1 MKVHRHFSPRAA
13 VAGPSTRS
21 RAGTTSHTS
30 RSTARTGLAS
40 LNLRLDHLTQ
50 DLDEVAGA
58 INSSSSA
65 EAGRSLGVRRKTIQ
79 RKPERPEMNAVHG
92 RPVNKRV
99 PATAP
104 LVPPPKRRRMTLAPI
119 VPSRTSSREDALDD
133 ELPEAAESPSLLL
146 DRRFSPESGRIRTIA
161 REANDLP
168 PAVQTSQGLL
178 RLPSFMRPH
187 EVPAAFPASK
197 SPTPPWL
204 TEYVQSSA
212 EPDSAASHSLAA
224 RRRSPSSTS
233 SRITTSHEYTE
244 HVAPLRKL
252 PSIDQVPVTASAAGW
267 PVRRRTPLP
276 FSTSGRRQTLSPM
289 STTFLPLRPSNIY
302 QAQLVKPMH
311 LFDAID
317 YGHLPDGGWHLP
329 LSPSYS
335 SLSCDSRTEL
345 GVGPFQTASA
355 RQAMLL
361 PPPQNPGHEVRQLDY
376 GSLSRHGTFEHT
388 KSLSPGP
395 QPSFQQ
401 GFATPPRLTSAFGW
415 HEPLRPPSPPVPFA
429 PTSDDSFPQA
439 DLSEVPRFWRR
450 APQLGL
456 PSQPQSQPG
465 RARYAALLEREAASQ
480 VVHPAPAESADRA
493 ALHDHRESRSAFIH
507 STSSLPPSPRP
518 DDAPQTLRD
527 ESATTGVD
535 KQIEPAVSAP
545 TPGVDP
551 QLLGGLAPPQ
561 ADDSQATD
569 LGASYEDSQQSTR
582 AAGPVSEQEKP
593 TWDLLGSAEDLRLAL
608 LSEEDAQK
616 EVDANGMAGEGG
628 FAIYQDSLEEDPI
641 EEA

>member
-1 MKVHRHFSPRAA
+1 MVFDRWPFNA
-13 VAGPSTRS
+13 
-21 RAGTTSHTS
+21 
-30 RSTARTGLAS
+30 LAS
-40 LNLRLDHLTQ
+40 GYHLAHNLNLRLDHLTQ

-58 INSSSSA
+58 INTSSSA

-92 RPVNKRV
+92 RPVNKRT

-119 VPSRTSSREDALDD
+119 VPSRTSSRDDALDD
-133 ELPEAAESPSLLL
+133 ELPEAADSPSLLL
-146 DRRFSPESGRIRTIA
+146 DRRFSPESGRMRTIA

-168 PAVQTSQGLL
+168 TAVQTSQGLL
-178 RLPSFMRPH
+178 RLPSFIRPQ
-187 EVPAAFPASK
+187 EVPASLPQAK

-212 EPDSAASHSLAA
+212 EPDSTASHPLAA

-252 PSIDQVPVTASAAGW
+252 PSIDQVPVSYSAAGW

-276 FSTSGRRQTLSPM
+276 FSTSGRRQSLSPL
-289 STTFLPLRPSNIY
+289 STTFSPLRPPNIY
-302 QAQLVKPMH
+302 QAQLAKPMH

-317 YGHLPDGGWHLP
+317 YGHLPDGDWYLP
-329 LSPSYS
+329 LSPSCS
-335 SLSCDSRTEL
+335 SLSRDPRTDL
-345 GVGPFQTASA
+345 GVGPFQTNSA

-361 PPPQNPGHEVRQLDY
+361 SPPQNPGHEVRQLDY
-376 GSLSRHGTFEHT
+376 GSLSRHSTFERT
-388 KSLSPGP
+388 KSYSPRP

-456 PSQPQSQPG
+456 PSQPG

-480 VVHPAPAESADRA
+480 VAPPAPAESADFA
-493 ALHDHRESRSAFIH
+493 ALHDHRESRAAFIH
-507 STSSLPPSPRP
+507 STSSLPPSPQHHSDPPQLSHPPARP
-518 DDAPQTLRD
+518 HDNP
-527 ESATTGVD
+527 ATSSVD

-545 TPGVDP
+545 MPGVDP
-551 QLLGGLAPPQ
+551 QLLGGFAPPH

-569 LGASYEDSQQSTR
+569 LGASYEESQQLTR
-582 AAGPVSEQEKP
+582 AAGTVSEQEKP
-593 TWDLLGSAEDLRLAL
+593 TWDLLGSAKDLRLAS

-616 EVDANGMAGEGG
+616 EVDVNGIVGEGG

-641 EEA
+641 EDT